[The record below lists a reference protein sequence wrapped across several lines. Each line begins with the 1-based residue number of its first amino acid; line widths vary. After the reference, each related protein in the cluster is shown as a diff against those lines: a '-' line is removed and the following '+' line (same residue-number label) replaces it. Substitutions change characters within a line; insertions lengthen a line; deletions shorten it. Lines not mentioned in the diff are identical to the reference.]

1 MKKINFVEKNSMFLV
16 RHIEPTNLVRLAWI
30 TRKFLK
36 TENIFLNL
44 EHSHTQKSD
53 KLFFSIFKNFLLLH
67 ANLTKLIGSLCWT
80 LNVTFFSTKH
90 FSLACGRNK
99 DFSYLRTLHV
109 LSQDSRFTFF
119 NKLKCLF
126 FCHFF
131 IVHWIIT
138 KVIGLVYLFSKI
150 IMIFFKYF
158 FHNFCGRLDQIR
170 LRKTDFLNPNYLLPL
185 YLNHVLRGL
194 ARYGHHI
201 VATALKKV

>member
-1 MKKINFVEKNSMFLV
+1 MKKICL
-16 RHIEPTNLVRLAWI
+16 T
-30 TRKFLK
+30 
-36 TENIFLNL
+36 L
-44 EHSHTQKSD
+44 EHSQRQKSA
-53 KLFFSIFKNFLLLH
+53 KLLFSIFKNFLLLH
-67 ANLTKLIGSLCWT
+67 ANLTKLIGSLCGT
-80 LNVTFFSTKH
+80 IIITFFSTKH

-150 IMIFFKYF
+150 IMIFFIYF

-170 LRKTDFLNPNYLLPL
+170 LQKTDFSNPNCLLPL
-185 YLNHVLRGL
+185 YLNHV
-194 ARYGHHI
+194 
-201 VATALKKV
+201 V

>member
-1 MKKINFVEKNSMFLV
+1 MVYCGHTHYKQKWNFFCIYRVIFLTCSFWRLNKYKHSKKYEKIIFVEKNSMFLV
-16 RHIEPTNLVRLAWI
+16 RHIEPKNLVRLAWI

-44 EHSHTQKSD
+44 EHSHTQKFD
-53 KLFFSIFKNFLLLH
+53 KYFFSIFKNFLLLH

-90 FSLACGRNK
+90 FSLACGQNR

-109 LSQDSRFTFF
+109 LSQDSRFTLF

-131 IVHWIIT
+131 IVHWITT

-150 IMIFFKYF
+150 IMIFFK
-158 FHNFCGRLDQIR
+158 
-170 LRKTDFLNPNYLLPL
+170 
-185 YLNHVLRGL
+185 
-194 ARYGHHI
+194 
-201 VATALKKV
+201 